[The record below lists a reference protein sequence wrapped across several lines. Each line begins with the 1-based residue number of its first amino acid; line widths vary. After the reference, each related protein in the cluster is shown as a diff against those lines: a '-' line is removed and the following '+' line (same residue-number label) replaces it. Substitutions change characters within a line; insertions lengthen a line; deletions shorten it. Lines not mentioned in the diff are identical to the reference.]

1 MGDLAVLGIG
11 VYTFFVDTFV
21 KKEIGMASIQ
31 KPQTQLSKTE
41 QLKKFLNPIVHIQ
54 QELDKALHGFYDL
67 FDDHPR
73 GLNEFENIILAPAMD
88 LVEDK
93 DCYKIEIEMPGL
105 DEKDIK
111 IALTDNV
118 LNICGQK
125 TISRKDHN
133 KNYICREI
141 SYGKYDRS
149 IALPQSADAN
159 QISASFK
166 KGMLWI
172 TIGKKQSASK
182 CFQDIK
188 IHRID

>member
-1 MGDLAVLGIG
+1 
-11 VYTFFVDTFV
+11 
-21 KKEIGMASIQ
+21 MASIQ
-31 KPQTQLSKTE
+31 KPQSNLSKSD
-41 QLKKFLNPIVHIQ
+41 QFKKFLNPIVHIQ

-67 FDDHPR
+67 FEDHPKM
-73 GLNEFENIILAPAMD
+73 LSEFENLMLAPAMD

-93 DCYKIEIEMPGL
+93 DCYKLEVEMPGM

-111 IALTDNV
+111 ISLSDNV

-125 TISRKDHN
+125 SMSRKDHN

-149 IALPQSADAN
+149 IALPQSADPN
-159 QISASFK
+159 KISASFK

-172 TIGKKQSASK
+172 TIEKKQTGSKSAHE
-182 CFQDIK
+182 IK
-188 IHRID
+188 IHKAE

>member
-1 MGDLAVLGIG
+1 
-11 VYTFFVDTFV
+11 
-21 KKEIGMASIQ
+21 MASIQ
-31 KPQTQLSKTE
+31 KPQSNLSKSD
-41 QLKKFLNPIVHIQ
+41 QFKKFLNPIVHIQ

-67 FDDHPR
+67 FEDHPR
-73 GLNEFENIILAPAMD
+73 ALNEFENIMLAPAMD

-93 DCYKIEIEMPGL
+93 DCYKLEVEMPGM

-111 IALTDNV
+111 ISLTDNV
-118 LNICGQK
+118 LSITGQK
-125 TISRKDHN
+125 SISRKDHN

-159 QISASFK
+159 KITASFK

-172 TIGKKQSASK
+172 TIGKKQAS
-182 CFQDIK
+182 CQFAQEIK
-188 IHRID
+188 IHRAE